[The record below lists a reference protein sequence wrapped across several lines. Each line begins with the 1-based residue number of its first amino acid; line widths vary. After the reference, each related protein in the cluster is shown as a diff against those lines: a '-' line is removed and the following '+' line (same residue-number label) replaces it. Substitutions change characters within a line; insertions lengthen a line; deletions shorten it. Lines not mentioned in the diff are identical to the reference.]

1 MDRKFKYWKIKKYI
15 TLGEA
20 KKIIAEY
27 DGKFPNAP
35 DFPYRGEIEKT
46 IQPGDGIEISDGYL
60 SIYRDWKLIWDV
72 KYTFN
77 ER

>member
-1 MDRKFKYWKIKKYI
+1 MKKYI
-15 TLGEA
+15 TLDEA

-27 DGKFPNAP
+27 DKKFPNAP
-35 DFPYRGEIEKT
+35 DFPYWTEIEST
-46 IQPGDGIEISDGYL
+46 LQPGDEIEISNGYL
-60 SIYRDWKLIWDV
+60 SIYRNWNLIWDV